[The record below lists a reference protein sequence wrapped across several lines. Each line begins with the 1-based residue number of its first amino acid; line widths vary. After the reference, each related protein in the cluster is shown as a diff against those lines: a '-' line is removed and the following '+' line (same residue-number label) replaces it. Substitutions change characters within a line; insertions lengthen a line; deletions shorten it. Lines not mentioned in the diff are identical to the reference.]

1 MITSRLLQYTSA
13 HLYFPLEATAKK
25 VYNASTLQLKIKI
38 CVCIQNNLA
47 FSFYAL
53 SSGDKSKGAGLLL
66 LLWNNVNTMSMSTL
80 LKQFNYL
87 ASEGSDLGGK
97 TCRKVKFKFN
107 FWNLDVGKRK
117 NDLKHEWQSVHWA
130 LDWAS
135 VLT

>member
-80 LKQFNYL
+80 LKQL
-87 ASEGSDLGGK
+87 IIWPQREVTLGGK
-97 TCRKVKFKFN
+97 RVEKSSSNLIFETWMLGNAKMTSNMNDKVFT
-107 FWNLDVGKRK
+107 G
-117 NDLKHEWQSVHWA
+117 HWTG
-130 LDWAS
+130 LQC
-135 VLT
+135 